1 LDGDDFM
8 NQKLNFRRDTATDM
22 NPTPDTPLPAVISP
36 REPAVERAILSLVL
50 PGLGQFAQRRFL
62 AGGGQLGTVLAYA
75 VTALALGGGHA
86 LWLAIGWNVWSAVDA
101 YRHDRP

>member
-1 LDGDDFM
+1 M
-8 NQKLNFRRDTATDM
+8 IETS
-22 NPTPDTPLPAVISP
+22 DTPASAVAP
-36 REPAVERAILSLVL
+36 RAPAVERAVLSLVL

-62 AGGGQLGTVLAYA
+62 AGGGQLGTVVAYA
-75 VTALALGGGHA
+75 ATALAVGGGSA